1 MSDFGWI
8 PAEVDLLIWHFK
20 VRRETQMI
28 TLTKVPKE
36 PEKVCSGYADGHTR
50 TRRSRNEN

>member
-8 PAEVDLLIWHFK
+8 SAEVELLIWHFR

-28 TLTKVPKE
+28 TLTKVPQE
-36 PEKVCSGYADGHTR
+36 PEKVCSGYADGHPDK
-50 TRRSRNEN
+50 EEQK

>member
-8 PAEVDLLIWHFK
+8 PAEVELLIWHFK

-36 PEKVCSGYADGHTR
+36 PEKVCSGYADGHLDK
-50 TRRSRNEN
+50 EEQK